1 MEQVLEGLANRFT
14 AMDWMLGIKQE
25 LKSFSFWSFLAR
37 ILCGKKVKNDC
48 LSNTASWRVSDLS
61 YNKSRCSHTQE
72 FIIPRVHNN
81 DWGGFARVKLEA
93 GALSSQHT
101 QIEGNFCIM
110 DENKLI
116 HQKKTT
122 KHNVLII
129 LPGKHGVDFRE
140 VTHFNTHTLSLQSRI
155 LKTWG
160 QLSSPKLSDTIET
173 CVSVYIYV
181 CIHTCR
187 L

>member
-48 LSNTASWRVSDLS
+48 LSNTASWWVSDLS
-61 YNKSRCSHTQE
+61 YNRSRCSQTQE

-116 HQKKTT
+116 HQKK
-122 KHNVLII
+122 KQLNIMSWLFCQGSMVWILEKWLI
-129 LPGKHGVDFRE
+129 L
-140 VTHFNTHTLSLQSRI
+140 THTLSRS
-155 LKTWG
+155 KAG
-160 QLSSPKLSDTIET
+160 F
-173 CVSVYIYV
+173 
-181 CIHTCR
+181 
-187 L
+187 